1 MKKNILIIDD
11 NQNFIDLY
19 SQVFEVEFNID
30 AVNTLN
36 EALSILESDKF
47 KYDLILCDIFMPE
60 INGFEVYDFFMSQDR
75 YKHLSIIFKTSSLN
89 KSVID
94 ESIINK
100 GVELI
105 STYMSNDEIMA
116 RVKKSISQSKV
127 IKLVDSG
134 SLLLVINKESN
145 KSIYPKLSIPFEF
158 TDTEVKIIET
168 LSLSKKLISKKEL
181 IKSAFSKDKIVT
193 DNNFNTTLTN
203 LRKKL
208 GPAGVSISA
217 KRNSGLS
224 LCYQG

>member
-11 NQNFIDLY
+11 DQGFIDLY
-19 SQVFEVEFNID
+19 RQVLETEFNVD
-30 AVNTLN
+30 SVNTLN
-36 EALSILESDKF
+36 EALSILEDGQF

-60 INGFEVYDFFMSQDR
+60 INGFEVYDFFMSQEN

-116 RVKKSISQSKV
+116 RVKKSISRPKI
-127 IKLVDSG
+127 IKLEESG
-134 SLLLVINKESN
+134 RLLLAISKESN
-145 KSIYPKLSIPFEF
+145 KSIYPKLGIPFEF
-158 TDTEVKIIET
+158 TDTEIKIIET
-168 LSLSKKLISKKEL
+168 LSCSNELVSKENL
-181 IKSAFSKDKIVT
+181 IKSAFNKEKVVT

-208 GPAGVSISA
+208 GPTGVSISA

-224 LCYQG
+224 LCYQD